1 MTNPIHPA
9 LIVGTEKLFIRAY
22 KTNEA
27 LRDVV
32 EKALFDLRFD
42 LEEIED
48 TAHTKKPITW
58 PGCVEGLKY
67 LGASSVTV
75 EVIEGVASEAG
86 TLYPLATYGWDGGN
100 AINTKQ
106 LNLTELVSTHVE
118 GGPCAS
124 LVKRTDQSY
133 PGIAMHYAES
143 EGSLTIQLL

>member
-1 MTNPIHPA
+1 MTNVIHPV

-27 LRDVV
+27 LRGAV
-32 EKALFDLRFD
+32 EKALCELRFD
-42 LEEIED
+42 LEELED
-48 TAHTKKPITW
+48 TENTKPPTTW
-58 PGCVEGLKY
+58 SECLACLKK
-67 LGASSVTV
+67 LGASSITV
-75 EVIEGVASEAG
+75 EVIKGVASEAG

-106 LNLTELVSTHVE
+106 INLTELVSTHVE

-124 LVKRTDQSY
+124 LVKRMDQSY
-133 PGIAMHYAES
+133 PGIAIHSVES